1 MRSRNFALVVGTV
14 VAGLAVQ
21 GVFAML
27 VTSFLMRAH
36 RAQNVGMAAQANNV
50 VVMQGGNAEVMDQM
64 VAVPGQQAGQPFAK
78 EELQQMRGAA
88 TETRAYEFSGPFTHG
103 NLSVFFI
110 HGPDAMPDGMNGQKV
125 ITLQEA
131 VAQNLATVH
140 DSGFSLAVDNRSNMP
155 LFIQGGDIVKGG
167 NQDRVLP
174 YDYLIPAGA
183 NRAPVAAFC
192 VEAGRSFPRGN
203 ELSSSFQVATE
214 QLPTRSLKLAAMLR
228 RSQADVWSGIA
239 TTQTNLSR
247 NLGDAVQAPQS
258 RTSLQLTLE
267 HPRVQQAAQPAINE
281 LSPLAQR
288 QENTIGFVVAIN
300 GKIQSADV
308 YASSDLF
315 LRVWPKLL
323 QANAVAALAEQ
334 QAGANFEAPTAE
346 AVQAFLV
353 APEQGQAFRQTLTAR
368 VNLIRQETPQSVLFE
383 TCDAGQGNL
392 ILHRCYL
399 AK

>member
-1 MRSRNFALVVGTV
+1 MRSRNIALIVGTV
-14 VAGLAVQ
+14 FAGLMVQ
-21 GVFAML
+21 GTFAML

-36 RAQNVGMAAQANNV
+36 RAQDAAMAAQANV
-50 VVMQGGNAEVMDQM
+50 MVMQGGGGVVAVDEM
-64 VAVPGQQAGQPFAK
+64 VAAPGPQAGQPVAK
-78 EELQQMRGAA
+78 EELQLSRGPAA
-88 TETRAYEFSGPFTHG
+88 ETRDYEFSGPFTHG

-110 HGPDAMPDGMNGQKV
+110 HGPDAMKDQRV

-140 DSGFSLAVDNRSNMP
+140 DTGFSLSVDNRSNMP

-192 VEAGRSFPRGN
+192 VESGRSFPRGT
-203 ELSSSFQVATE
+203 ESSSSFQVATE

-239 TTQTNLSR
+239 QTQTNLTR
-247 NLGDAVQAPQS
+247 NIGDAVQAPQS

-323 QANAVAALAEQ
+323 QANAVAAVAEQ
-334 QAGANFEAPTAE
+334 QAGAKFAAPTTE

-368 VNLIRQETPQSVLFE
+368 VNLIRQETPQNVLFE
-383 TCDAGQGNL
+383 TCDVGQGNL
-392 ILHRCYL
+392 IVHRCYL

>member
-1 MRSRNFALVVGTV
+1 MRPRNIALVVGTIF
-14 VAGLAVQ
+14 AGLAVQ
-21 GVFAML
+21 GTFAML
-27 VTSFLMRAH
+27 VTHLLWRGP
-36 RAQNVGMAAQANNV
+36 RAQNGMVAARANNV
-50 VVMQGGNAEVMDQM
+50 FVMQGGGAEVMDQM
-64 VAVPGQQAGQPFAK
+64 VALPGQQAAQPLPQ
-78 EELQQMRGAA
+78 EELQQVRGAA

-110 HGPDAMPDGMNGQKV
+110 HGADAMKDQGV

-140 DSGFSLAVDNRSNMP
+140 DTGFSLAVDNRSNMP

-192 VEAGRSFPRGN
+192 VEAGRSSPRGS
-203 ELSSSFQVATE
+203 EISSSFQVATE
-214 QLPTRSLKLAAMLR
+214 QLPTRGLKVAAMLR

-239 TTQTNLSR
+239 TTQSNLSR
-247 NLGDAVQAPQS
+247 NIGGAVQAPQS
-258 RTSLQLTLE
+258 QTSLQLTLE
-267 HPRVQQAAQPAINE
+267 HPRVQQAAQAAINE
-281 LSPLAQR
+281 LSSMAQR
-288 QENTIGFVVAIN
+288 QENAIGFVVAIN
-300 GKIQSADV
+300 GRIQSADV

-323 QANAVAALAEQ
+323 QASAVAALAEQ
-334 QAGANFEAPTAE
+334 QAGAKFEAPTTE
-346 AVQAFLV
+346 AVQAFLA
-353 APEQGQAFRQTLTAR
+353 APEQGQAYRQTVTAR
-368 VNLIRQETPQSVLFE
+368 VHLIRQETPQSVLFE
-383 TCDAGQGNL
+383 TCDVGQGNL
-392 ILHRCYL
+392 IVHRCYL

>member
-1 MRSRNFALVVGTV
+1 MRPRNIVLVCGTV
-14 VAGLAVQ
+14 LAGLAIQ
-21 GVFAML
+21 GTFAML
-27 VTSFLMRAH
+27 VTHLLLRGH
-36 RAQNVGMAAQANNV
+36 RAQNGFAAARANNGFVLQRAV
-50 VVMQGGNAEVMDQM
+50 VDEMA
-64 VAVPGQQAGQPFAK
+64 AVPGQQAAQPLPP
-78 EELQQMRGAA
+78 EELQQVRGPA
-88 TETRAYEFSGPFTHG
+88 TQTRDYEFSGPFTHG

-110 HGPDAMPDGMNGQKV
+110 HGPDAMKDQRV

-131 VAQNLATVH
+131 VAQNLAVVH
-140 DSGFSLAVDNRSNMP
+140 DTGFSLAVDNRSNMP

-203 ELSSSFQVATE
+203 ELSSSFQVASE
-214 QLPTRSLKLAAMLR
+214 QLPTRNLKLAAMLR
-228 RSQADVWSGIA
+228 RSQTDVWNGISQ
-239 TTQTNLSR
+239 TQANLSR
-247 NLGDAVQAPQS
+247 NIGDSVQAPQS

-267 HPRVQQAAQPAINE
+267 HPSVQQAAQAAINE

-288 QENTIGFVVAIN
+288 QENAIGFVVAIN

-315 LRVWPKLL
+315 QRVYPKLL
-323 QANAVAALAEQ
+323 QASAVAALAER
-334 QAGANFEAPTAE
+334 QAAKFDVPTAE
-346 AVQAFLV
+346 AVQAFLA
-353 APEQGQAFRQTLTAR
+353 APEQGQAYRQSLTAR
-368 VNLIRQETPQSVLFE
+368 VNLIRQETAQSVLFE
-383 TCDAGQGNL
+383 TCDVGRANL
-392 ILHRCYL
+392 IVHRCYL